1 MNSVILQDLMD
12 ATTTFIE
19 KSSHV
24 DYHLTLEDQVALQR
38 LIDVLNNQLNIL
50 IYYELKRGDSDDKE

>member
-1 MNSVILQDLMD
+1 MNSQILQDLMD

-24 DYHLTLEDQVALQR
+24 DYQFTYEDQVALQR
-38 LIDVLNNQLNIL
+38 LIDTLTNQLNIL
-50 IYYELKRGDSDDKE
+50 VDYELKRGDSNGV